1 MAVVNGVLLAQYVVR
16 GLHSTT
22 VDCAPKF
29 SCFDFDDTFNY
40 CIIVL
45 R

>member
-16 GLHSTT
+16 GLHST